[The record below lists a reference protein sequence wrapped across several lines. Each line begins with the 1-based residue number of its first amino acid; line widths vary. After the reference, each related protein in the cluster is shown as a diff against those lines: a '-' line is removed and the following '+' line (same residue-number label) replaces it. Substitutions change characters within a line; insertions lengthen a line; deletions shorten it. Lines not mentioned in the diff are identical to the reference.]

1 MCFRNGRNKLN
12 CKEVKTMS
20 VKILSFIKVDLGRTM
35 EIVEKL
41 KTIRNVK
48 EIYYITGD
56 YDLVMKI
63 EGDSSEE
70 LQKIMI
76 TQIDTI
82 KGINQL
88 NSHLMVKRWM
98 TDSEA

>member
-1 MCFRNGRNKLN
+1 
-12 CKEVKTMS
+12 MS

-70 LQKIMI
+70 LQKII
-76 TQIDTI
+76 INQIDTI

>member
-1 MCFRNGRNKLN
+1 MN
-12 CKEVKTMS
+12 
-20 VKILSFIKVDLGRTM
+20 VKILSFIKVELGRTM

-41 KTIRNVK
+41 QTIKNVK

-63 EGDSSEE
+63 EGESSEE
-70 LQKIMI
+70 LQKIMV
-76 TQIDTI
+76 TQIDI
-82 KGINQL
+82 IDGIIQL

-98 TDSEA
+98 TDSES